1 MSGYVG
7 RNLEVELAQGTIGEL
22 PIPKEVQRKR
32 LGGSGLAADLFFL
45 RGKSAA
51 DPLGPDDELFVLTGP
66 ISGTLVPG
74 SSRFAGAARS
84 PLTGIWGEGSC
95 GGDFAPALK
104 RCGVDGLVFVG
115 QSPRPVMLVLDGAE
129 VALRDA
135 TDLWGLDTYETTDR
149 LRETTT
155 GGKRPSVLPI
165 GPSGEDLVRFA
176 AMGNNE
182 HDFVGRTG
190 MGAVMGSKRLKAVV
204 CRGSGTIPI
213 ADPVAYEAICEE
225 LLGKISEAVPAQA
238 LKEVGTD
245 SAMDLGMRIGDIPI
259 ADWSRGED
267 FELSNA
273 LSGPTMSETY
283 LKRGVACST
292 CPIAFRREV
301 EGKNGPYE
309 IMAVGPG
316 PEYETCAAFGTMLA
330 QKDPAGVIKSN
341 EWCNRYGAD
350 SISAGFTIAWAYDCF
365 PKGLL
370 TLEDTGGLPL
380 VFGDVDG
387 AIAMLLEIARRQG
400 IGDLLA
406 EGSRSAARRLER
418 GSEDLTAEIE
428 DLEIPM
434 HDPRGSHGLA
444 LSYMTSDR
452 GACHEAHLVEA
463 IEHGLASYADVGP
476 EESSDGLTRE
486 GKAPMV
492 RIGEDLALPLNALA
506 LCELEMWCYR
516 FDELGRAN
524 RAVTGWA
531 GDSVE
536 EYRRTGKRRWLLKRA
551 LNNLMGVTR
560 DDDRLPLKIRTP
572 VPDDAAAGL
581 VPDEALL
588 LREDY
593 EERGLD
599 EHGRPLRAVLE
610 QAGLAEVGVA
620 LHRES

>member
-7 RNLEVELAQGTIGEL
+7 RYLEVDLARGEIREL
-22 PIPKEVQRKR
+22 PIAKEVQRKY
-32 LGGSGLAADLFFL
+32 LGGSGLAAYLFFL
-45 RGKSAA
+45 RGKYTA
-51 DPLGPDDELFVLTGP
+51 DPLGPDNDLFVLTGP

-74 SSRFAGAARS
+74 SSRFAVAARS

-149 LRETTT
+149 LREKMT
-155 GGKRPSVLPI
+155 GGKRPSVLSI
-165 GPSGEDLVRFA
+165 GPAGENLVRFA
-176 AMGNNE
+176 AIANNK

-204 CRGSGTIPI
+204 CRGNGTIPI
-213 ADPVAYEAICEE
+213 ADPVAYKAICKE

-238 LKEVGTD
+238 LKEMGTD
-245 SAMDLGMRIGDIPI
+245 SAMDLGMMIGDIPI
-259 ADWSRGED
+259 ANWSRGED

-283 LKRGVACST
+283 LKRGLACYA
-292 CPIAFRREV
+292 CPIACRREV
-301 EGKNGPYE
+301 EVPDGPYKTP
-309 IMAVGPG
+309 VGPG

-330 QKDPAGVIKSN
+330 QKDLAGVIKSN
-341 EWCNRYGAD
+341 EWCNRYGVD
-350 SISAGFTIAWAYDCF
+350 SISAGCTIAWAYDCF
-365 PKGLL
+365 SKGLL
-370 TLEDTGGLPL
+370 TLEDTGGIPL

-387 AIAMLLEIARRQG
+387 AIAMLHKIARREG

-406 EGSRSAARRLER
+406 EGSRGAARRLGR
-418 GSEDLTAEIE
+418 GSEDLTAEIKG
-428 DLEIPM
+428 LEIPM

-444 LSYMTSDR
+444 LSYMTSYR
-452 GACHEAHLVEA
+452 GACHKAHLVEA
-463 IEHGLASYADVGP
+463 IEHGLASYADVGL
-476 EESSDGLTRE
+476 EENYDGLSSE

-492 RIGEDLALPLNALA
+492 RIGEDLGLPLNSLA
-506 LCELEMWCYR
+506 LCEFEMWCYQ
-516 FDELGRAN
+516 FDELVRAI

-531 GDSVE
+531 DYSVE
-536 EYRRTGKRRWLLKRA
+536 EYRRTGERLWLLKRS

-560 DDDRLPLKIRTP
+560 ADDRLPLKIRTP
-572 VPDDAAAGL
+572 VPDGAAAGL

-588 LREDY
+588 LREYY

-599 EHGRPLRAVLE
+599 ESGRPLQAVLE
-610 QAGLAEVGVA
+610 QAGLAEVGEA